1 MNTDIN
7 MIARPELKQLEAL
20 RESIL
25 NELSPQLAGK
35 RVAYLD
41 VPIHLNF
48 GDLLIE
54 KGTYHFFNE
63 VNIDLWNRVSL
74 LDQKRLFHLHIPL
87 DVILVLH
94 GGGNF
99 GDIYP
104 YHQDLRLKVVDAF
117 PNHQIIMLPQ
127 SIHFNEEDTFKTQS
141 EIINR
146 HRHLKLYARDQYS
159 YDFLTR
165 GIDAEKISLLPDM
178 AMMLLGS
185 WDWEKKHADKTLI
198 FRRKDAEFRMG
209 IQEGSFD
216 WRDLVS
222 RHDRKNYRFLKRLFK
237 LQNRFSCDLG
247 AHALWPR
254 FRDGMVEKAVCHY
267 RQYGCIDTDRL
278 HGFILAQLLGIPA
291 VCRDN
296 SYGKIAR
303 YTQTWL

>member
-7 MIARPELKQLEAL
+7 VIARPELKQLEAL

-25 NELSPQLAGK
+25 NELSPRLAGK

-41 VPIHLNF
+41 MPIHLNF

-63 VNIDLWNRVSL
+63 VNVDLWNRVSL
-74 LDQKRLFHLHIPL
+74 LDQKRLFHQHIPL

-104 YHQDLRLKVVDAF
+104 YHQDFRLKVVDAF
-117 PNHQIIMLPQ
+117 PDHQIIMLPQ
-127 SIHFNEEDTFKTQS
+127 SIHFNEEDTFKAQS
-141 EIINR
+141 GIINR
-146 HRHLKLYARDQYS
+146 HSNLKLYARDQYS

-165 GIDAEKISLLPDM
+165 GIDAEKVGLLPDM

-185 WDWEKKHADKTLI
+185 WDWKKKQEDKTLI
-198 FRRKDAEFRMG
+198 FRRKDAESMVG
-209 IQEGSFD
+209 AQEGSFD

-222 RHDRKNYRFLKRLFK
+222 RHDRKNYRLLKRLFK
-237 LQNRFSCDLG
+237 LQNQFCCDLG

-254 FRDGMVEKAVCHY
+254 FRDGMIEKAVFHC

-291 VCRDN
+291 ICRDN

-303 YTQTWL
+303 YTQAWL